1 MDYDQKELYFS
12 LKEEINRKRESLN
25 KLVNDGIDD
34 EVIELSQELDILI
47 SKYLMLEMILTK
59 K

>member
-1 MDYDQKELYFS
+1 MDYDYCKLYYNI
-12 LKEEINRKRESLN
+12 KEEINQKRENLN

-34 EVIELSQELDILI
+34 KVIELSQELDMLI
-47 SKYLMLEMILTK
+47 SEYLMLEMILTK